1 MKCMTIKKRIN
12 IICFLVPLLVLL
24 MANTVTAQPA
34 NVLDCLENEADCE
47 EEEQSNQ
54 NEEKEKLDDADL
66 DEEDMSDLVGNDSFK
81 ASTLFFNIV
90 KMIIALL
97 FVLAL
102 IYIILLVL
110 RKRNKLMQN
119 HDLLQN
125 LGGISLGQ
133 NKSIQL
139 IRIGSHI
146 YVVGVGEHVELML
159 EITEA
164 EVLEALL
171 ATDNNA
177 EEVSFLQSLLPRSKG
192 KLEQSS
198 QFINQLNDELSKLKK
213 NREELLDK
221 AAEKDDEHV

>member
-1 MKCMTIKKRIN
+1 MTIKKRIN

-213 NREELLDK
+213 NREELVDK

>member
-1 MKCMTIKKRIN
+1 MTIKKRIN

-110 RKRNKLMQN
+110 RKRNKLMQD

-164 EVLEALL
+164 EVLETLL

-198 QFINQLNDELSKLKK
+198 QFINRLNDELSKLKK

>member
-1 MKCMTIKKRIN
+1 MTIKKRIN

>member
-1 MKCMTIKKRIN
+1 MTIKKRIKL
-12 IICFLVPLLVLL
+12 ICFLLPLIVLL
-24 MANTVTAQPA
+24 MTDSVLAQPA

-47 EEEQSNQ
+47 EEEESDL
-54 NEEKEKLDDADL
+54 NEQKEKLDDGEL
-66 DEEDMSDLVGNDSFK
+66 DKEEVADLVGNESFK
-81 ASTLFFNIV
+81 ASTLFFNII

-102 IYIILLVL
+102 IYIILLIL
-110 RKRNKLMQN
+110 RKRNKLMHH

-146 YVVGVGEHVELML
+146 YVVGVGEHVDLML

-164 EVLEALL
+164 EVVETLL
-171 ATDNNA
+171 SAD
-177 EEVSFLQSLLPRSKG
+177 ESDKDDSFLQSLLAGAKG
-192 KLEQSS
+192 KTKQSNQFMS
-198 QFINQLNDELSKLKK
+198 QLSDELSKLKK
-213 NREELLDK
+213 NREELVDK

>member
-1 MKCMTIKKRIN
+1 MTIKKRIN

-110 RKRNKLMQN
+110 RKRNKLMQD

-164 EVLEALL
+164 EVLETLL